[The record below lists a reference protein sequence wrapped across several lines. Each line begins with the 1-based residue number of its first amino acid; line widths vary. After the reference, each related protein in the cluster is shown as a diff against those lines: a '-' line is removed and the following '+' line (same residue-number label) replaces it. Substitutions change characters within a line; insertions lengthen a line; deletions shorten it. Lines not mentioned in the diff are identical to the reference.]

1 MKTNVLLHGFILLMS
16 TALIGCA
23 GGQKSGSDSHDG
35 SETSVELPV
44 LTQSQTIAFENEDL
58 RILKS
63 GDGADDIDS
72 LMIQAK
78 SADFTSFVIEGVELE
93 VEDVVSDHL
102 ILSDGEDDVVTLEVY
117 NLRTAK
123 RIAQVDQYMRGL
135 MTVEDD
141 NRINVLMFDKEY
153 PVVEWIPETSTWK
166 FLNEV
171 PLSLANELPALKD
184 KYKDRIKENFRLMAY
199 RKVRIHL
206 KERRVEYLNE
216 YEWDYTY

>member
-1 MKTNVLLHGFILLMS
+1 M
-16 TALIGCA
+16 
-23 GGQKSGSDSHDG
+23 
-35 SETSVELPV
+35 
-44 LTQSQTIAFENEDL
+44 
-58 RILKS
+58 
-63 GDGADDIDS
+63 
-72 LMIQAK
+72 
-78 SADFTSFVIEGVELE
+78 
-93 VEDVVSDHL
+93 
-102 ILSDGEDDVVTLEVY
+102 VTLEVY

-171 PLSLANELPALKD
+171 PLSLANELPTLKE